1 MIICWM
7 THPHD
12 LRREGP
18 LGCQVVP
25 CISPRRVV
33 LYPTPLEITF
43 MELLCNRPMALGYGL
58 PPCNNNKQTKS
69 R

>member
-25 CISPRRVV
+25 CMSPRRVV

-43 MELLCNRPMALGYGL
+43 MELLCKI
-58 PPCNNNKQTKS
+58 KQA
-69 R
+69 